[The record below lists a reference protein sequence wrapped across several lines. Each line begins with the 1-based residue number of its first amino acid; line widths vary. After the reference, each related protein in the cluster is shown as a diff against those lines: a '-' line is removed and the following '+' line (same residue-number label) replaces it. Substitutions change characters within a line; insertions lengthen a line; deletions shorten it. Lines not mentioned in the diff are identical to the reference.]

1 VESGLNDGIVTPVV
15 TFAIAGAAVSG
26 EGLPTV
32 DGALIGIAVGLA
44 VGVLVGVVGGR
55 ALSTARR
62 RGWAAEDLAGPA
74 ALALAIGAYAAT
86 LALDGNGFVAAFVAG
101 LAFGNTAGRGGV
113 KEVFYVEETA
123 GLVSLLTWLLF
134 GAVAVP
140 AVWHEADWR
149 IVVYAVLSLTVVR
162 MLPVA
167 LVLLG
172 SGLSRRTVAFI
183 GWFGP
188 RGLASVIFA
197 VIALEELHSAADRAV
212 AVIAATVI
220 LSVLVHGLS
229 ARPLAARYGR
239 DERPTSPR
247 PRADLR

>member
-1 VESGLNDGIVTPVV
+1 V
-15 TFAIAGAAVSG
+15 AGD
-26 EGLPTV
+26 GLPTV
-32 DGALIGIAVGLA
+32 DGALVDIAVGLA
-44 VGVLVGVVGGR
+44 VGVAIGLLGGR
-55 ALSTARR
+55 SLRTARR

-74 ALALAIGAYAAT
+74 ALALAIAAYSAT

-101 LAFGNTAGRGGV
+101 LAFGNTAGRGGE
-113 KEVFYVEETA
+113 KEVSYVEETA

-140 AVWHEADWR
+140 IVWREADWR
-149 IVVYAVLSLTVVR
+149 VVVYAVLSLTVVR

-167 LVLLG
+167 LVLTG
-172 SGLSRRTVAFI
+172 SGLSRGTVAFV

-197 VIALEELHSAADRAV
+197 AIALEELHSAAHRAV
-212 AVIAATVI
+212 SVIAATVL

-239 DERPTSPR
+239 DVRPTTPR
-247 PRADLR
+247 PRAVRR